1 MISKDEYQ
9 KRIDIAF
16 PPSLVYKKTTN
27 NIFKEFEKLSTDLYR
42 KFDVIKWNSYDLL
55 WKYYNMLSTEEKK
68 TYRFDNLLFQRKYIL
83 LAKLECFYEFI
94 SFIQE
99 HFNFLFSLNIHRDNH
114 KILNIKNSIWIK
126 FNSFEF
132 NIKNEPYF
140 FLPVEKERI
149 DYILKE
155 TSHVIQKIE
164 KRLKENDFELFFL
177 IFYKGSAQKINFYGI
192 HPLIYEYLKP
202 T

>member
-9 KRIDIAF
+9 KRIDIVF
-16 PPSLVYKKTTN
+16 PYSMAYKKTTN

-68 TYRFDNLLFQRKYIL
+68 TYRFDNVVFQRKYIL
-83 LAKLECFYEFI
+83 LGKLECFYEFI

-99 HFNFLFSLNIHRDNH
+99 HFNFLFTLNIHRDNY

-140 FLPVEKERI
+140 FLPIEKERI
-149 DYILKE
+149 EYILKE

-164 KRLKENDFELFFL
+164 KRLNENDFELFFL
-177 IFYKGSAQKINFYGI
+177 IFYKGSAQKINFFGI
-192 HPLIYEYLKP
+192 HHLIYQYLKP

>member
-1 MISKDEYQ
+1 MISTDEYQ
-9 KRIDIAF
+9 KRIDIVF
-16 PPSLVYKKTTN
+16 PPSLIYKKTTN

-55 WKYYNMLSTEEKK
+55 WKYYNMLSVEEKK
-68 TYRFDNLLFQRKYIL
+68 TYHFDNVVFQRKYIL
-83 LAKLECFYEFI
+83 LGKLECFYEFI
-94 SFIQE
+94 CFIEE
-99 HFNFLFSLNIHRDNH
+99 HFNSLFTLNIHRDNY

-132 NIKNEPYF
+132 KIKNEPYF

-155 TSHVIQKIE
+155 TSQVIQKIE
-164 KRLKENDFELFFL
+164 KRLNENDFELFFL